1 MKTNKAHNSSKT
13 MEKILILQVMAPT
26 SDGEIFA
33 RPVSWEEAGDEPIVY
48 IEHDKF
54 TGLLSYGDR
63 IRLGLNPSILTISTM
78 LERL

>member
-1 MKTNKAHNSSKT
+1 

-48 IEHDKF
+48 IEHDSSRV
-54 TGLLSYGDR
+54 SY
-63 IRLGLNPSILTISTM
+63 PMAT
-78 LERL
+78 EF